1 MFTRDWNGRTS
12 PQIQTFHELKDAR
25 GGIRVEIET
34 IKTIILDVLGFFKPN
49 GDIVTVEYFSRF
61 VEGCKRC
68 EIYDA
73 LESLVEEKTVSKE
86 TGGFL
91 EHYPGYRISVR
102 MR

>member
-1 MFTRDWNGRTS
+1 MFSRGWNGSTS
-12 PQIQTFHELKDAR
+12 SQIRIFHKLKDAR
-25 GGIRVEIET
+25 GGIHMKIET
-34 IKTIILDVLGFFKPN
+34 IKAIILDVLGFFKPS
-49 GDIVTVEYFSRF
+49 GDLVTVEYFSRF

-86 TGGFL
+86 IGGFL
-91 EHYPGYRISVR
+91 EHYPGYRISAR